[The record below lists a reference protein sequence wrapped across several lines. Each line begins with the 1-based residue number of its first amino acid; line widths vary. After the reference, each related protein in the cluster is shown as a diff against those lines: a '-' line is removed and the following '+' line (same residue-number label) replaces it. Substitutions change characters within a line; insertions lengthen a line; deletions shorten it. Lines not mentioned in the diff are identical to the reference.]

1 MCLLLLSVV
10 AGMCFYSQWRGVSE
24 ENNELRS
31 SCAALR
37 AQVDKLQKEWEFK
50 NEYYNR
56 LLSDS
61 EFSERIIREKLG
73 YAYPND
79 IVFRF
84 KDSEPVDDDN
94 DNDEKSEHV
103 SVPKKELSFID
114 KVFAFFGGSKQKD
127 VKDVVKKKVDD
138 NPVAPKFRI
147 DMTNASVAAVENK
160 ARQNALN
167 APTISSETSNFQ
179 NAQQVVN
186 PPENVSLLAD
196 SVGRGVL
203 VEAKSKP
210 VKVKLGGGNASV
222 AFSPLKA
229 PKPVRFLSR

>member
-10 AGMCFYSQWRGVSE
+10 VGLCFYSQWLGVSE

-31 SCAALR
+31 SCVALR

-84 KDSEPVDDDN
+84 KDSEPVDENN
-94 DNDEKSEHV
+94 DNDEKSDHV
-103 SVPKKELSFID
+103 SVPKKELSFMD
-114 KVFAFFGGSKQKD
+114 KIFAFFGGSKQKNVED
-127 VKDVVKKKVDD
+127 VAERVDV

-167 APTISSETSNFQ
+167 APTISSETSNPQ
-179 NAQQVVN
+179 NAQQMVN
-186 PPENVSLLAD
+186 PPETVSLLAD